1 VFKTYLCK
9 QETGLFS
16 PAAYPGLLLKSPVS
30 QQFPKEERNP
40 MLRKILLL
48 TLLPALVIALVVA
61 CGPQEAGAP
70 DVVEVTRIIE
80 GEAETIEV
88 EVTRVVEVPADTTTG
103 PSGELI
109 VSLATM
115 PNSIYFPNAAERNA
129 RNVANQLF
137 DSLTWIDDE
146 SNIVPALA
154 ESWEIS
160 EEGTEYIFTLRQ
172 GVVFHDGTTM
182 TARDVVATWEAG
194 KDPENAYFY
203 FYEDALLVE
212 EVDEYTVRMVTE
224 EPNPLF
230 LRRLAEWGVIPA
242 DYYAEVGRD
251 GLEQAPIGT
260 GPFKLVEMVPGDR
273 IVLEAHTEYWDEG
286 LPYLARVVFRPITE
300 SSTRVAAVQTG
311 ELHIANR
318 LNAEEAQSIM
328 GVQGVTIIRYPVDR
342 VFYIAF
348 NNLTSGVGLPT
359 EDPLVRQAMNY
370 AVDTQLIIDALFNGF
385 ADQITGF
392 ITSGNLGYNDSL
404 EPYPY
409 DPDRARDLLAEAGYP
424 DGFTIGMACPS
435 DAYINFEQVC
445 QAVGGFL
452 AEVGIV
458 PEGGDI
464 EFMESGRY
472 WDLEANKELPPLFGD
487 SWSTTDGEALNR
499 LTGALG
505 GWDASYSAWAEPVID
520 DYLAQISTTVDPDA
534 RAALYSELQVYMYE
548 NPPFIYLYQPNTFEA
563 ISTRVQNYRPR
574 AAEDYFLKDVFIA
587 TPGD

>member
-1 VFKTYLCK
+1 
-9 QETGLFS
+9 
-16 PAAYPGLLLKSPVS
+16 
-30 QQFPKEERNP
+30 
-40 MLRKILLL
+40 MIRKVLLL
-48 TLLPALVIALVVA
+48 TLLPALVIALAVA

-70 DVVEVTRIIE
+70 AADDPVVVEVTRIVE
-80 GEAETIEV
+80 GEAETVEVQV
-88 EVTRVVEVPADTTTG
+88 EVTRVVEVPADRDAG

-115 PNSIYFPNAAERNA
+115 PNSVYFPNAAERNA
-129 RNVANQLF
+129 RNVANQIF
-137 DSLTWIDDE
+137 NGLTWIDDDG
-146 SNIVPALA
+146 NIVPALA

-160 EEGTEYIFTLRQ
+160 DDGTEYIFTLRQ
-172 GVVFHDGTTM
+172 DVLFHDGTNM

-203 FYEDALLVE
+203 YYDDASLVE
-212 EVDEYTVRMVTE
+212 AIDDYTVRIATG
-224 EPNPLF
+224 EPHPLF
-230 LRRLAEWGVIPA
+230 LRRLAEWGIIPA

-251 GLEQAPIGT
+251 GLEQQPIGT
-260 GPFKLVEMVPGDR
+260 GPFKLVELIPGDR
-273 IVLEAHTEYWDEG
+273 IVLEAHTEYWEEG
-286 LPYLARVVFRPITE
+286 LPYLARIVFRPITE

-311 ELHIANR
+311 EIHIANR

-392 ITSGNLGYNDSL
+392 ITSGNLGFNEDL
-404 EPYPY
+404 EPYAY

-424 DGFTIGMACPS
+424 DGFTIGMACPA
-435 DAYINFEQVC
+435 DAYINFEEVC
-445 QAVGGFL
+445 QAVAGFL
-452 AEVGIV
+452 TDVGITL
-458 PEGGDI
+458 EGGGV

-487 SWSTTDGEALNR
+487 SWSTVEGEALNR
-499 LTGALG
+499 LIGALG
-505 GWDASYSAWAEPVID
+505 GWDASYSAWAEPIID
-520 DYLAQISTTVDPDA
+520 DYLAQIGTTVDPEA

-563 ISTRVQNYRPR
+563 INTRVQNYRPR